1 MKSLTASI
9 PLSIFFLCAA
19 LASPRQTSV
28 LVIDGSCLKRV
39 ERTEKTRIEIPL
51 NAHGDPDLAH
61 ATIFFVGV
69 DYDPRCG
76 RIEVRR

>member
-1 MKSLTASI
+1 MKLLIALLP
-9 PLSIFFLCAA
+9 PLLCAA
-19 LASPRQTSV
+19 LASPRPQTSI

>member
-1 MKSLTASI
+1 MTRLTLA
-9 PLSIFFLCAA
+9 LFLVLCAA
-19 LASPRQTSV
+19 LASPRPQTAV
-28 LVIDGSCLKRV
+28 LVIDGSCLKSV
-39 ERTEKTRIEIPL
+39 VRTPKTRIEIPL

-69 DYDPRCG
+69 DYNMNCG